1 VHSAQGVKLQNP
13 DARGHERR
21 QSISLQLLP
30 SQANRAPTTAAHPP
44 RADRHAVQSCTPY
57 MKVHECASLILKKNI
72 HPARNAGWLP
82 DVCISLTGFGSCWPH
97 HLFPALY
104 GGNVTLWRHG
114 VRRGARSGGALV
126 VADSGYGV
134 NRRRCSLPR
143 RVPEACGAVRCSRSH
158 SRARIRKRGRRLR
171 RAGAAARRGRGAR
184 DLARAVTVLGGAP
197 DAQDGS
203 KPSPASCCS
212 NIDKKPLRQLNLAET
227 LEWLQCNQVRSS
239 R

>member
-1 VHSAQGVKLQNP
+1 MFV
-13 DARGHERR
+13 
-21 QSISLQLLP
+21 
-30 SQANRAPTTAAHPP
+30 
-44 RADRHAVQSCTPY
+44 
-57 MKVHECASLILKKNI
+57 ILDGLWFVL
-72 HPARNAGWLP
+72 ATS
-82 DVCISLTGFGSCWPH
+82 SLTRSH
-97 HLFPALY
+97 
-104 GGNVTLWRHG
+104 GGNATLGRHG
-114 VRRGARSGGALV
+114 VRRGSRSGGALV

-143 RVPEACGAVRCSRSH
+143 CVPEARGAVRCSRSP
-158 SRARIRKRGRRLR
+158 SGARLSKHGRRPR
-171 RAGAAARRGRGAR
+171 GAGAAARMGRGAR
-184 DLARAVTVLGGAP
+184 DLARSVTVLGGAA